1 MKIEVDYT
9 LLRKLVDYNWDAEE
23 KHFEESLEDELPYS
37 EAQEPDHIFHVIK
50 KKFHH
55 NHLYFHSLVLT
66 THLI

>member
-50 KKFHH
+50 KLNSQLNDFDD
-55 NHLYFHSLVLT
+55 LT
-66 THLI
+66 KPIQ

>member
-50 KKFHH
+50 KLNSQLDAFDD
-55 NHLYFHSLVLT
+55 LT
-66 THLI
+66 KPIQ